1 MGPRLVLPRLM
12 RIEHS
17 AGLSVSA
24 LSAEI
29 SIETDTATANW
40 RKSWP
45 LIPGMKA
52 TGTKTESSTSVMAM
66 IGAVISAMAFLVACG
81 DRKLG
86 LLLDHALDVLDDH
99 DRVVHHDADG
109 EHQRQQGH
117 GVGRVADEEHHG
129 EGADDGDGHGDQR
142 NERRA
147 ELAEE

>member
-1 MGPRLVLPRLM
+1 MI

-40 RKSWP
+40 RNSWP

-66 IGAVISAMAFLVACG
+66 IGAVISAMAFLVASG
-81 DRKLG
+81 TESSGFSSTTRSTFSMTTIASSTTMPMASTSASKET
-86 LLLDHALDVLDDH
+86 VLA
-99 DRVVHHDADG
+99 V
-109 EHQRQQGH
+109 
-117 GVGRVADEEHHG
+117 
-129 EGADDGDGHGDQR
+129 
-142 NERRA
+142 
-147 ELAEE
+147 